1 MHGIL
6 LVKLTERKD
15 EMGKLLS
22 REFERNLNKHVK
34 IGNKS
39 LSYFTFRRR
48 RSTGTSLPIANT
60 HKLRRIMVQTKPISK
75 TITSLLDLRE
85 RFNLTPTTNEQ
96 FSSEFTRDLPELSNS
111 EIATL
116 DQIRNRFLRH
126 RERGYLAEGTIN
138 HLVISPLL
146 TLAGLYD
153 EPFFV
158 TTAPEVELLLEDR
171 DEILRGRID
180 TLIIQQ
186 QLWVLVVESKS
197 TIAFSV
203 ALPQALTY
211 MMGNPNP
218 ELPVY
223 GLITNGDEFQFIKLL
238 KIDNLQYDLSNI
250 FSLLLP
256 RRNQLYDIMCVL
268 KQIRQIM
275 LQT

>member
-1 MHGIL
+1 
-6 LVKLTERKD
+6 
-15 EMGKLLS
+15 
-22 REFERNLNKHVK
+22 
-34 IGNKS
+34 
-39 LSYFTFRRR
+39 
-48 RSTGTSLPIANT
+48 
-60 HKLRRIMVQTKPISK
+60 MVQSKPISK

-85 RFNLTPTTNEQ
+85 RFNLTPTANEQ
-96 FSSEFTRDLPELSNS
+96 FSDEFTQDLPELIDS

-116 DQIRNRFLRH
+116 NQIRNRFLRH
-126 RERGYLAEGTIN
+126 RERGSLAEGTIN

-146 TLAGLYD
+146 TLALLYD

-158 TTAPEVELLLEDR
+158 TTEPEVELLLEDR
-171 DEILRGRID
+171 DELLRGRID

-197 TIAFSV
+197 TIAFSI

-211 MMGNPNP
+211 MIGNPNP
-218 ELPVY
+218 QRPVY

-238 KIDNLQYDLSNI
+238 IQDNPQYDLSNI

-256 RRNQLYDIMCVL
+256 HRNQLYDIMRVL

-275 LQT
+275 LQNLAE

>member
-1 MHGIL
+1 MEVVLELYSSEHSEDAPLICMDEAAYQLQSDLYPPIEMKPGQD
-6 LVKLTERKD
+6 KKEDYHYEREGMQALFMFFD
-15 EMGKLLS
+15 PNRGWRRVSHRDS
-22 REFERNLNKHVK
+22 R
-34 IGNKS
+34 
-39 LSYFTFRRR
+39 
-48 RSTGTSLPIANT
+48 TSIDWAEEV
-60 HKLRRIMVQTKPISK
+60 RQ
-75 TITSLLDLRE
+75 LLDI
-85 RFNLTPTTNEQ
+85 
-96 FSSEFTRDLPELSNS
+96 D
-111 EIATL
+111 
-116 DQIRNRFLRH
+116 
-126 RERGYLAEGTIN
+126 

-146 TLAGLYD
+146 TLASLYD

-158 TTAPEVELLLEDR
+158 TTEPEVELLLEDR
-171 DEILRGRID
+171 DELLRGRID

-218 ELPVY
+218 QRPVY

-238 KIDNLQYDLSNI
+238 VRDNPQYDLSNI

-256 RRNQLYDIMCVL
+256 HRNQLYDIMRVL

-275 LQT
+275 LQD

>member
-1 MHGIL
+1 
-6 LVKLTERKD
+6 
-15 EMGKLLS
+15 
-22 REFERNLNKHVK
+22 
-34 IGNKS
+34 
-39 LSYFTFRRR
+39 
-48 RSTGTSLPIANT
+48 
-60 HKLRRIMVQTKPISK
+60 MVQTKPISK

-96 FSSEFTRDLPELSNS
+96 FSPEFRQDLPELTNS

-126 RERGYLAEGTIN
+126 RERGSLAEGTIN

-146 TLAGLYD
+146 TLAALYD
-153 EPFFV
+153 DPFFI
-158 TTAPEVELLLEDR
+158 TTEPEVELLLEDK
-171 DEILRGRID
+171 DELLRGRID

-211 MMGNPNP
+211 MMANPNP
-218 ELPVY
+218 ERPVY

-238 KIDNLQYDLSNI
+238 IQDNPQYDLSNI

-256 RRNQLYDIMCVL
+256 HRNQLYDIMRVL

-275 LQT
+275 LSNNI

>member
-1 MHGIL
+1 M
-6 LVKLTERKD
+6 
-15 EMGKLLS
+15 
-22 REFERNLNKHVK
+22 
-34 IGNKS
+34 
-39 LSYFTFRRR
+39 
-48 RSTGTSLPIANT
+48 A
-60 HKLRRIMVQTKPISK
+60 QTKPISK
-75 TITSLLDLRE
+75 TIANLLALRE

-96 FSSEFTRDLPELSNS
+96 FSSEFTEDLPELTDA
-111 EIATL
+111 EKTTL

-126 RERGYLAEGTIN
+126 RERGSLAEGTIN

-146 TLAGLYD
+146 TLAALYD

-158 TTAPEVELLLEDR
+158 TTEPEVELLLEDK
-171 DEILRGRID
+171 DELLRGHID

-186 QLWVLVVESKS
+186 QLWVIVVESKS

-223 GLITNGDEFQFIKLL
+223 GLITNGDEFQFIKLF
-238 KIDNLQYDLSNI
+238 IQDSPQYDLSNI

-256 RRNQLYDIMCVL
+256 HRNQLYDIMRVL
-268 KQIRQIM
+268 KRIRQIM
-275 LQT
+275 LQNLAE

>member
-1 MHGIL
+1 M
-6 LVKLTERKD
+6 
-15 EMGKLLS
+15 
-22 REFERNLNKHVK
+22 
-34 IGNKS
+34 
-39 LSYFTFRRR
+39 
-48 RSTGTSLPIANT
+48 A
-60 HKLRRIMVQTKPISK
+60 QTKPISK
-75 TITSLLDLRE
+75 TIVNLLALRE

-96 FSSEFTRDLPELSNS
+96 FSSEFTKDLPELTDS
-111 EIATL
+111 EMAAL
-116 DQIRNRFLRH
+116 DQVRNRFLRH
-126 RERGYLAEGTIN
+126 RERGSLAEGTIN

-146 TLAGLYD
+146 TLAALYD

-158 TTAPEVELLLEDR
+158 TTEPEVELLLEDK
-171 DEILRGRID
+171 DELLRGRID

-186 QLWVLVVESKS
+186 QFWVIVVESKS

-223 GLITNGDEFQFIKLL
+223 GLITNGDEFQFIKLF
-238 KIDNLQYDLSNI
+238 IQDSPQYDLSNI

-256 RRNQLYDIMCVL
+256 HRNQLYDIMRVL

-275 LQT
+275 LQNLVE

>member
-1 MHGIL
+1 
-6 LVKLTERKD
+6 
-15 EMGKLLS
+15 
-22 REFERNLNKHVK
+22 
-34 IGNKS
+34 
-39 LSYFTFRRR
+39 
-48 RSTGTSLPIANT
+48 
-60 HKLRRIMVQTKPISK
+60 MVQTKPISK

-96 FSSEFTRDLPELSNS
+96 FSSEFTQDLPELTDS

-116 DQIRNRFLRH
+116 NQIRNRFLRH
-126 RERGYLAEGTIN
+126 RERGSLAEGTIN

-146 TLAGLYD
+146 TLASLYD
-153 EPFFV
+153 EPFFI
-158 TTAPEVELLLEDR
+158 TAEPEVEILLENR
-171 DEILRGRID
+171 DELLRGRID

-197 TIAFSV
+197 TIAFSI

-218 ELPVY
+218 ERAVY

-238 KIDNLQYDLSNI
+238 IQHNPQYDLSNI

-256 RRNQLYDIMCVL
+256 HRNQLYDIMRVL

-275 LQT
+275 LQN

>member
-1 MHGIL
+1 M
-6 LVKLTERKD
+6 
-15 EMGKLLS
+15 
-22 REFERNLNKHVK
+22 
-34 IGNKS
+34 
-39 LSYFTFRRR
+39 
-48 RSTGTSLPIANT
+48 A
-60 HKLRRIMVQTKPISK
+60 QTKPISK
-75 TITSLLDLRE
+75 TITSLDNLEE
-85 RFNLTPTTNEQ
+85 RFNLRPTDNEQ
-96 FSSEFTRDLPELSNS
+96 FFPEWHQDLPKLTDS
-111 EIATL
+111 ETTTL

-126 RERGYLAEGTIN
+126 RKRGSLSEGTIN

-146 TLAGLYD
+146 SLAALYD

-158 TTAPEVELLLEDR
+158 TTEPEVELLLEDK
-171 DEILRGRID
+171 DELLRGRID

-186 QLWVLVVESKS
+186 QLWVIVVESKS

-238 KIDNLQYDLSNI
+238 IQDSPQYDLSNI

-256 RRNQLYDIMCVL
+256 RRNQLYDIMRVL
-268 KQIRQIM
+268 KKIRQIM
-275 LQT
+275 LQNLAE

>member
-1 MHGIL
+1 
-6 LVKLTERKD
+6 
-15 EMGKLLS
+15 
-22 REFERNLNKHVK
+22 
-34 IGNKS
+34 
-39 LSYFTFRRR
+39 
-48 RSTGTSLPIANT
+48 
-60 HKLRRIMVQTKPISK
+60 MVQTKPISK
-75 TITSLLDLRE
+75 TITSLLNLRE
-85 RFNLTPTTNEQ
+85 RFNLTPTSNAQ
-96 FSSEFTRDLPELSNS
+96 FSPEFTQDLPEVTAG
-111 EIATL
+111 ETATL

-126 RERGYLAEGTIN
+126 RERGSLAEGTIN

-158 TTAPEVELLLEDR
+158 TTEPEVELFLEDR

-211 MMGNPNP
+211 LIANPNP
-218 ELPVY
+218 ERPVY

-238 KIDNLQYDLSNI
+238 IQPNPEYDLSNI

-256 RRNQLYDIMCVL
+256 HRNQLYDIMRIL

-275 LQT
+275 LHNLNE

>member
-1 MHGIL
+1 M
-6 LVKLTERKD
+6 
-15 EMGKLLS
+15 
-22 REFERNLNKHVK
+22 
-34 IGNKS
+34 
-39 LSYFTFRRR
+39 
-48 RSTGTSLPIANT
+48 A
-60 HKLRRIMVQTKPISK
+60 QTKPISK
-75 TITSLLDLRE
+75 TIANLLALRE

-96 FSSEFTRDLPELSNS
+96 FSSEFTEDLPELTDA
-111 EIATL
+111 EKTTL

-126 RERGYLAEGTIN
+126 RERGSLAEGTIN

-146 TLAGLYD
+146 TLAALYD

-158 TTAPEVELLLEDR
+158 TTEPEVELLLEDK
-171 DEILRGRID
+171 DELLRGHID

-186 QLWVLVVESKS
+186 QLWVIVVESKS

-223 GLITNGDEFQFIKLL
+223 GLITNGDEFQFIKLF
-238 KIDNLQYDLSNI
+238 IQDSPQYDLSNI

-256 RRNQLYDIMCVL
+256 TAINFMTSCAF
-268 KQIRQIM
+268 
-275 LQT
+275 

>member
-1 MHGIL
+1 
-6 LVKLTERKD
+6 
-15 EMGKLLS
+15 
-22 REFERNLNKHVK
+22 
-34 IGNKS
+34 
-39 LSYFTFRRR
+39 
-48 RSTGTSLPIANT
+48 
-60 HKLRRIMVQTKPISK
+60 MVQTKPISK
-75 TITSLLDLRE
+75 TITSLLNLRE
-85 RFNLTPTTNEQ
+85 RFNLTPTSNAQ
-96 FSSEFTRDLPELSNS
+96 FSPEFTQDLPELTDS
-111 EIATL
+111 ETATL

-126 RERGYLAEGTIN
+126 RERGSLAEGTIN

-153 EPFFV
+153 DPFFV
-158 TTAPEVELLLEDR
+158 TTGAEVELLLEDR
-171 DEILRGRID
+171 NEILKVRID

-211 MMGNPNP
+211 LIANPNP
-218 ELPVY
+218 ERPVY

-238 KIDNLQYDLSNI
+238 IQPNPQYDLSNI

-256 RRNQLYDIMCVL
+256 HRNQLYDSMRIL

-275 LQT
+275 IQTTVE

>member
-1 MHGIL
+1 MNRYLISPSASRDL
-6 LVKLTERKD
+6 NAIADYFLTRNVDAGER
-15 EMGKLLS
+15 L
-22 REFERNLNKHVK
+22 FH
-34 IGNKS
+34 
-39 LSYFTFRRR
+39 
-48 RSTGTSLPIANT
+48 
-60 HKLRRIMVQTKPISK
+60 
-75 TITSLLDLRE
+75 
-85 RFNLTPTTNEQ
+85 
-96 FSSEFTRDLPELSNS
+96 EFTKKCQY
-111 EIATL
+111 IAQFPNL
-116 DQIRNRFLRH
+116 GKSYSIRNRFLRH
-126 RERGYLAEGTIN
+126 RKRGSLAEGTIN

-153 EPFFV
+153 EPFFI
-158 TTAPEVELLLEDR
+158 TTEPEVELLLEDR

-218 ELPVY
+218 ERPVY

-238 KIDNLQYDLSNI
+238 IQDNPQYDLSNI

-256 RRNQLYDIMCVL
+256 HRNQLYDIMRVL

-275 LQT
+275 LQN

>member
-1 MHGIL
+1 
-6 LVKLTERKD
+6 
-15 EMGKLLS
+15 
-22 REFERNLNKHVK
+22 
-34 IGNKS
+34 
-39 LSYFTFRRR
+39 
-48 RSTGTSLPIANT
+48 
-60 HKLRRIMVQTKPISK
+60 MVQTKPISK
-75 TITSLLDLRE
+75 TITSLLNLRE
-85 RFNLTPTTNEQ
+85 RFNLTPTSNAQ
-96 FSSEFTRDLPELSNS
+96 FSPEFTQDLPELTDS
-111 EIATL
+111 ETATL

-126 RERGYLAEGTIN
+126 RERGSLAEGTIN

-153 EPFFV
+153 DPFFV
-158 TTAPEVELLLEDR
+158 TTEPEVELLLEDR

-211 MMGNPNP
+211 LIANPNP
-218 ELPVY
+218 ERPVY

-238 KIDNLQYDLSNI
+238 IQPNPQYDLSNI

-256 RRNQLYDIMCVL
+256 HRNQLYDSMRIL

-275 LQT
+275 LQNLEN

>member
-1 MHGIL
+1 
-6 LVKLTERKD
+6 
-15 EMGKLLS
+15 
-22 REFERNLNKHVK
+22 
-34 IGNKS
+34 
-39 LSYFTFRRR
+39 
-48 RSTGTSLPIANT
+48 
-60 HKLRRIMVQTKPISK
+60 MVQAKPISK
-75 TITSLLDLRE
+75 TITSLDDLEE
-85 RFNLTPTTNEQ
+85 RFNLFPTENEQ
-96 FSSEFTRDLPELSNS
+96 LFPEWNQDLPELTDT
-111 EIATL
+111 ETTTL

-126 RERGYLAEGTIN
+126 RKRGSLAEGTIN

-158 TTAPEVELLLEDR
+158 TTEPEVQLLLEDT
-171 DEILRGRID
+171 EELLRGRID

-218 ELPVY
+218 ERPVY

-238 KIDNLQYDLSNI
+238 KTDNPQYDLSNI
-250 FSLLLP
+250 YSLLLP
-256 RRNQLYDIMCVL
+256 HRNQLYDIMRVL

-275 LQT
+275 LSNK

>member
-1 MHGIL
+1 
-6 LVKLTERKD
+6 
-15 EMGKLLS
+15 
-22 REFERNLNKHVK
+22 
-34 IGNKS
+34 
-39 LSYFTFRRR
+39 
-48 RSTGTSLPIANT
+48 
-60 HKLRRIMVQTKPISK
+60 MVQTKPISK
-75 TITSLLDLRE
+75 TVTSLDDLE
-85 RFNLTPTTNEQ
+85 AKFNLRPIDNEQ
-96 FSSEFTRDLPELSNS
+96 FFSEWNQDLPKLTDS

-116 DQIRNRFLRH
+116 DQIRARFLRH
-126 RERGYLAEGTIN
+126 RKRGSLAEGTIN

-146 TLAGLYD
+146 TVAGLYD

-158 TTAPEVELLLEDR
+158 TTEPEVELLLEDR
-171 DEILRGRID
+171 DELLRGRID

-211 MMGNPNP
+211 MMANPNP
-218 ELPVY
+218 ERPVY

-238 KIDNLQYDLSNI
+238 IQDHPQYDLSNI

-256 RRNQLYDIMCVL
+256 HRNQLYDIMRIL

-275 LQT
+275 LQA

>member
-1 MHGIL
+1 
-6 LVKLTERKD
+6 
-15 EMGKLLS
+15 
-22 REFERNLNKHVK
+22 
-34 IGNKS
+34 
-39 LSYFTFRRR
+39 
-48 RSTGTSLPIANT
+48 
-60 HKLRRIMVQTKPISK
+60 MVQTKPISK

-85 RFNLTPTTNEQ
+85 RFNLTPTNSEQ
-96 FSSEFTRDLPELSNS
+96 FSSEFTQDLPELNDS

-126 RERGYLAEGTIN
+126 RERGSLAEGTIN

-158 TTAPEVELLLEDR
+158 TTEPEVQLLLEDR
-171 DEILRGRID
+171 DELLRGRID

-211 MMGNPNP
+211 MMGNPNS
-218 ELPVY
+218 ERPVY

-238 KIDNLQYDLSNI
+238 TSDNPQYDLSNI

-256 RRNQLYDIMCVL
+256 HRNQLYDIMGVL

-275 LQT
+275 LQK

>member
-1 MHGIL
+1 
-6 LVKLTERKD
+6 
-15 EMGKLLS
+15 
-22 REFERNLNKHVK
+22 
-34 IGNKS
+34 
-39 LSYFTFRRR
+39 
-48 RSTGTSLPIANT
+48 
-60 HKLRRIMVQTKPISK
+60 MVQTKPISK

-96 FSSEFTRDLPELSNS
+96 FSSEFTQDLPELTDS

-116 DQIRNRFLRH
+116 NQIRNRFLRH
-126 RERGYLAEGTIN
+126 RERGSLAEGTIN

-146 TLAGLYD
+146 TLASLYD
-153 EPFFV
+153 EPFFI
-158 TTAPEVELLLEDR
+158 TAEPEVEILLEDR
-171 DEILRGRID
+171 DELLRGRID

-197 TIAFSV
+197 TIAFSI

-218 ELPVY
+218 ERAVY

-238 KIDNLQYDLSNI
+238 IQHNPQYDLSNI

-256 RRNQLYDIMCVL
+256 HRNQLYDIMRVL
-268 KQIRQIM
+268 KRIREIM
-275 LQT
+275 LQN

>member
-1 MHGIL
+1 M
-6 LVKLTERKD
+6 
-15 EMGKLLS
+15 S
-22 REFERNLNKHVK
+22 
-34 IGNKS
+34 
-39 LSYFTFRRR
+39 
-48 RSTGTSLPIANT
+48 
-60 HKLRRIMVQTKPISK
+60 QTKPISK

-85 RFNLTPTTNEQ
+85 RFNLIPTSDEQ
-96 FSSEFTRDLPELSNS
+96 LSSEFTQDLPALTDS

-126 RERGYLAEGTIN
+126 RERGSLAEGTIN

-153 EPFFV
+153 DPFFV
-158 TTAPEVELLLEDR
+158 TTESEVELLIEDR
-171 DEILRGRID
+171 DELLIVRID

-186 QLWVLVVESKS
+186 QIWVLVVESKS
-197 TIAFSV
+197 TIAFSI

-211 MMGNPNP
+211 MMGTPTP
-218 ELPVY
+218 ERPVY

-238 KIDNLQYDLSNI
+238 IQDNPQYDLSNI

-256 RRNQLYDIMCVL
+256 HRNQLHDIMRVL

-275 LQT
+275 IHS